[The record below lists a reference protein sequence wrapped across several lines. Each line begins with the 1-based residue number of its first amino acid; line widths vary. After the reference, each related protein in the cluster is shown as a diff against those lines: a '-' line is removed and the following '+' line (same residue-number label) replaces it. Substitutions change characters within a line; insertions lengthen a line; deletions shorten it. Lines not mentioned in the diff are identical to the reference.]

1 LPDLNPIQAADP
13 ANNAIVK
20 ASAGVGKTYLLVTR
34 LLRLLMQDVRP
45 DSILAITFTR
55 KAAAEMKSRLFDR
68 LYSLAIG
75 SDLSVKKEL
84 EAIGIKPTGAD
95 IEKAQGLYEDLLRS
109 EYQVKTSTFHAFC
122 QEILRKFPLEANV
135 PPGFE
140 LLDDEATYRLSAWEA
155 LYDQATK
162 SPEDETSIALEQ
174 LYDLTGSLHSTHQ
187 ALDSFLNQRSDW
199 WAYTK
204 HQSDPISFAIEQ
216 LQNQLEIDAEENPH
230 QSFFNSQREEEL
242 TRLAKLIATH
252 DTKTNLKLADTLV
265 DVLISNVFTEK
276 SDDDF
281 LIQKALATL
290 NKLFF
295 DSKGDVRIQKENKA
309 RLKKLGEE
317 GEQEFL
323 LLFSTLS
330 RYFVSFNE
338 QLAKHYNLK
347 LSSAWYAAG
356 HTLIAA
362 YQHIKLEQ
370 RLLDFTDLEWKTYEL
385 LNHSDNNLW
394 VQYKLDQRID
404 HFLIDEFQDTNP
416 TQWRLIYP
424 LLQEFVQESDR
435 RRSVFIVGDE
445 KQSIYSFRRADP
457 KLLST
462 ASDWLVDS
470 LGANIYPMDKS
481 RRSSPPIMDLVNAFF
496 LNTKQLP
503 GFQTH
508 STFLETIPGKVE
520 LLPLIEK
527 QKDGGEAIYFRN
539 PLKQPL
545 IDADNPY
552 FREGELIA
560 ETIKSTLSEIAI
572 HEGGKIRKA
581 NYSDVMILVRSRKHV
596 NDYESALRKANIPY
610 QSNNKGTL
618 FECQEVQDLV
628 ALLDVLYAP
637 YNNLALA
644 TVLRSPI
651 FQCTNEDLMLIAGE
665 SHGTNWFEKLLA
677 ICNQNHC
684 TNSLKNAANKLEN
697 WRESIGI
704 LPMHDLLN
712 TIFHDGNIIEQYLA
726 TVPQHFQMRVRAN
739 LQHFLSLAL
748 EMDSGRYPSLGRFIA
763 KLHHLMQNDESPDE
777 APNNNDQGAV
787 RILTIHASKGL
798 EAPIVFLADCADKK
812 SGNKT
817 SYSALVQWP
826 ESEEIPTDFVL
837 CPTKANHCDYIKS
850 VLNIDEKKSAIEDA
864 NLLYVALTRARQV
877 LYVSGSSSNID
888 GNNGWYELLEKYWS
902 EIQYPNTFNTANIA
916 NSQISTESK
925 EQEEKPL
932 RGEIIP
938 LFESDALLPKEIETD
953 DTDSLQRGVIIHRA
967 LELLSQNQAQHEQV
981 ITQLSNE
988 FKINPD
994 DPEFIE
1000 LFYEANNVIQNPKF
1014 ADYFSPENYL
1024 HAYNEIRFQ
1033 THIESSIS
1041 QGIIDRLIIDNNEQ
1055 ITILDYKTHH
1065 QLETTELAAVAHNY
1079 NTQMKRYR
1087 AAAEKLWPKYKI
1099 RTVILFTHY
1108 SMAFEIS
1115 D

>member
-1 LPDLNPIQAADP
+1 MPDLNPIQAADP

-75 SDLSVKKEL
+75 SDLAVKKEL
-84 EAIGIKPTGAD
+84 EAIGINPTSAD
-95 IEKAQGLYEDLLRS
+95 INKAQGLYENLLRS

-140 LLDDEATYRLSAWEA
+140 LLDDEATYRLSAWDA

-162 SPEDETSIALEQ
+162 SPGDETSIALEQ

-199 WAYTK
+199 WAYSK
-204 HQSDPISFAIEQ
+204 HQSEPISFAIEQ
-216 LQNQLEIDAEENPH
+216 LQNQLEIDAEKNPYH
-230 QSFFNSQREEEL
+230 SFFNSQREEEL

-252 DTKTNLKLADTLV
+252 DTKTNLKLADSIV
-265 DVLISNVFTEK
+265 DVLVSKVFTDK
-276 SDDDF
+276 SDDVF
-281 LIQKALATL
+281 LVQRALATL

-295 DSKGDVRIQKENKA
+295 DSKGDVRVQKENKA
-309 RLKKLGEE
+309 RLKKLGED

-323 LLFSTLS
+323 LLFSALS

-338 QLAKHYNLK
+338 LLAKHHNLK
-347 LSSAWYAAG
+347 LSSAWYMAG
-356 HTLIAA
+356 HKLIET

-385 LNHSDNNLW
+385 LNHSDNSLW

-424 LLQEFVQESDR
+424 LLQEFVQDSDR
-435 RRSVFIVGDE
+435 QRSVFIVGDE

-470 LGANIYPMDKS
+470 LDANVYPMDKS

-503 GFQTH
+503 SFHTH

-560 ETIKSTLSEIAI
+560 ETIDNTLLEIAI
-572 HEGGKIRKA
+572 HEGGEIRKA

-628 ALLDVLYAP
+628 ALLDVLYTP

-651 FQCTNEDLMLIAGE
+651 FQCTNEDLILLSCE
-665 SHGTNWFEKLLA
+665 PHGSNWFEKLFV
-677 ICNQNHC
+677 ICDQKHC
-684 TNSLKNAANKLEN
+684 TDALKNAANKLEN
-697 WRESIGI
+697 WRKAIGV

-726 TVPQHFQMRVRAN
+726 TVPQHFQRRVQAN

-777 APNNNDQGAV
+777 APNSNDQGAV

-837 CPTKANHCDYIKS
+837 CPTKANQCDYIKS
-850 VLNIDEKKSAIEDA
+850 ILKIDENKSAIEDA
-864 NLLYVALTRARQV
+864 NLLYVALTRPRQV
-877 LYVSGSSSNID
+877 LYVSGSTSNID
-888 GNNGWYELLEKYWS
+888 GNNGWYELLEKYWP
-902 EIQYPNTFNTANIA
+902 EIQCPDTFNFS
-916 NSQISTESK
+916 NSQINNELI
-925 EQEEKPL
+925 EQEAIPL
-932 RGEIIP
+932 KGEIIP
-938 LFESDALLPKEIETD
+938 LFESDALLPKEPETD
-953 DTDSLQRGVIIHRA
+953 DTDSLQRGIIVHRA
-967 LELLSQNQAQHEQV
+967 LELLSQNHEHYEQV
-981 ITQLSNE
+981 IIQLSNE
-988 FKINPD
+988 FKINPN
-994 DPEFIE
+994 DPEFTE
-1000 LFYEANNVIQNPKF
+1000 LFYEADNVIQHSKF
-1014 ADYFSPENYL
+1014 ASYYKLENYKQ
-1024 HAYNEIRFQ
+1024 AFNEIRFQ
-1033 THIESSIS
+1033 TRVDNSIT
-1041 QGIIDRLIIDNNEQ
+1041 QGIIDRLIVADNEQ
-1055 ITILDYKTHH
+1055 IIILDYKTHH
-1065 QLETTELAAVAHNY
+1065 QLETTELAAVAQNY
-1079 NTQMKRYR
+1079 KKQMQRYR
-1087 AAAEKLWPKYKI
+1087 EAAEKLWPKYKI
-1099 RTVILFTHY
+1099 KTIVLFTHY
-1108 SMAFEIS
+1108 LMAFEIT